1 MNARV
6 FRMVLKIEKKYESE
20 ADLCRK
26 LLNTYNTIGEWG
38 LTSTQ
43 IEILVYIIRFGYN
56 SETRDIICKSVNITP
71 ESLTSCVSYMRKGRV
86 GKRKIKK
93 VLMTSSQNKTV
104 TKLCQELL
112 DIKEYVYS
120 KDSFKALYLRFID
133 DSVDISSNESETDT

>member
-1 MNARV
+1 
-6 FRMVLKIEKKYESE
+6 MVIKIEKKYESE

-26 LLNTYNTIGEWG
+26 LLNAYNTIGEWG

-56 SETRDIICKSVNITP
+56 SETREMICNSVNITP
-71 ESLTSCVSYMRKGRV
+71 ESLTSCVSYMRKGRI

-93 VLMTSSQNKTV
+93 VLITSSQNKTV

-112 DIKEYVYS
+112 DIKEYVAS

-133 DSVDISSNESETDT
+133 DSVELKDTDEETNT